1 MSIVIPVFDEE
12 RNVGPLVR
20 ELVSVLRPLGVPFEI
35 VMVDDASGDGTLA
48 ALRDLIPST
57 PELVV
62 IALRR
67 NFGQTLAL
75 LAGLDHAQGDA
86 VVTMDGDLQND
97 PRDIPRLVAEL
108 SRGAHAVSGWRRE
121 RKDAILQRR
130 LPSWIANWLIQRLL
144 GVPLHDQGCALKAYR
159 RDVVRSL
166 DLYADMHR
174 FIGLM
179 TLPLGASLTEI
190 EVHHRPRL
198 AGSSSYGPSRAFKV
212 LVDLF
217 TIKMLAQFQD
227 RPARWFAILG
237 SPFLFTGV
245 LALLTPLITG
255 SGLVVPGTI
264 ALISATTFGFC
275 LLLGVL
281 GEAAIELARGGARRV
296 VLFRERADP

>member
-1 MSIVIPVFDEE
+1 MAEWSPQSMSIVIPVFDEE

-67 NFGQTLAL
+67 NFGQTL
-75 LAGLDHAQGDA
+75 
-86 VVTMDGDLQND
+86 D